1 MVRDDSL
8 LYSGVTSSS
17 ENLTPREVQR
27 EDKEKNR
34 IKLKPA
40 ADVILELLETERN
53 KLYDIRRIFIDRK
66 TTDEE
71 VKIER
76 LVRERQ
82 AILIANLEVK
92 VRNILKE
99 KPIKVESDE

>member
-27 EDKEKNR
+27 ETKNQQR
-34 IKLKPA
+34 DKLKPA
-40 ADVILELLETERN
+40 ADVILELLEAERN

-76 LVRERQ
+76 IVRERQ
-82 AILIANLEVK
+82 AILISNLEVK
-92 VRNILKE
+92 VRTILKE
-99 KPIKVESDE
+99 KPIQVESDE